1 VRTSL
6 DHTVDTRVGGDY
18 VIDSGTGFSGIGLPG
33 DVADEVGALPEVDR
47 VSGVRFGYAE
57 IDGTA
62 AFVSGFDAGTAL
74 DLFDIDVVAG
84 DLGDLGDDGIG
95 VFRSNAESNGWQVG
109 DEVPIVFGD
118 TGDQPFTVVAVLDSK
133 DVTGSYVLSTD
144 AFDRHIPDAGDT
156 QVWVELAGGVTA
168 EQGRAALES
177 VVADFPSAEVQ
188 DLDEYKA
195 SVKAQYDTVLVLVN
209 ALLVLTIVIAMIG
222 IVNTLVLSVVERTRE
237 IGLTR
242 AVGASRG
249 QVRSTIRW
257 EALLIAAFGL
267 TTALAIGASAGWVL
281 VRALADEGFSVF
293 ALPTVQLLAFA
304 AVTGALTLA
313 AALLPAAWAG
323 RRRILAAIADL

>member
-1 VRTSL
+1 M
-6 DHTVDTRVGGDY
+6 
-18 VIDSGTGFSGIGLPG
+18 
-33 DVADEVGALPEVDR
+33 
-47 VSGVRFGYAE
+47 
-57 IDGTA
+57 
-62 AFVSGFDAGTAL
+62 
-74 DLFDIDVVAG
+74 
-84 DLGDLGDDGIG
+84 
-95 VFRSNAESNGWQVG
+95 
-109 DEVPIVFGD
+109 
-118 TGDQPFTVVAVLDSK
+118 
-133 DVTGSYVLSTD
+133 
-144 AFDRHIPDAGDT
+144 PDAGDT

-168 EQGRAALES
+168 EEGRAALES

-188 DLDEYKA
+188 DLDQYKA

-209 ALLVLTIVIAMIG
+209 ALLVLTIVIAVIG

-267 TTALAIGASAGWVL
+267 TTALAIGTSAGWVL

-293 ALPTVQLLAFA
+293 ALPAVQLLAFA

-313 AALLPAAWAG
+313 AAVLPAAWAG